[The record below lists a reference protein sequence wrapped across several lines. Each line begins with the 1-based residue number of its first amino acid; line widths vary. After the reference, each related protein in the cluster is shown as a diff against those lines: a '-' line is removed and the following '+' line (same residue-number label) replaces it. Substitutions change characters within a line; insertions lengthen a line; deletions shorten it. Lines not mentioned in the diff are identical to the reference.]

1 MWVDRSGGKLRAD
14 VAHDKLVGLGYT
26 GSERSTR
33 RAVAEAKRAYR
44 AGHRRVFKPWIPEP
58 GMWLQFDWGQG
69 PSIGGRGTSLW
80 CAWLAWSR
88 YRVVLPTWD
97 RTIPTLVACIDVALR
112 RLGGVPTYALT
123 DNEKT
128 VSVGHVAGIAVR
140 NPDIVK
146 AACHYGLTIA
156 TCVPFDPQSKGGSE
170 ATVRVAKADLVPT
183 QANLLDGYP
192 AFADLEAACEA
203 FCEQVNARV
212 HRASDRPPVE
222 ALAAER
228 AVLHP
233 VPKAPY
239 AAVFGQT
246 RAVTRESVVSVG
258 GVRYSVPYRLIDE
271 KVWVREHGAVLV
283 IVHLDP
289 THGPL
294 EVARHPKSTK
304 GNPQICDEHYPADH
318 PTGQRTPK
326 AADPEEAA
334 FLALGDGAGQWLIEA
349 CAAGAARVRSKMIE
363 ALTLAS
369 LFGPTPVD
377 RALGVAAVAGR
388 FGDGDLAALLD
399 HARSCQP
406 SLLAADDEHSLQTGT
421 RGWETLG
428 R

>member
-1 MWVDRSGGKLRAD
+1 M
-14 VAHDKLVGLGYT
+14 VAVRLGP
-26 GSERSTR
+26 R
-33 RAVAEAKRAYR
+33 
-44 AGHRRVFKPWIPEP
+44 
-58 GMWLQFDWGQG
+58 
-69 PSIGGRGTSLW
+69 PSIGGRPTSLW

-88 YRVVLPTWD
+88 FRVVLPVWD
-97 RTIPTLVACIDVALR
+97 RTVLTLIACIDVTLR
-112 RLGGVPTYALT
+112 QFGGVPTYALT

-128 VSVGHVAGIAVR
+128 VSTGHVAGIAVR

-146 AACHYGLTIA
+146 AGAHYGLTIA

-183 QANLLDGYP
+183 QANLLGDYP
-192 AFADLEAACEA
+192 TFADLEAACEQ
-203 FCEQVNARV
+203 FCQQLNGRA
-212 HRASDRPPVE
+212 HRASGRVPVE

-233 VPKAPY
+233 IPAMPY

-246 RAVTRESVVSVG
+246 RSVTRESTISVG
-258 GVRYSVPYRLIDE
+258 GVRYSVPHRLIDQR
-271 KVWVREHGAVLV
+271 VWVREHGAELV

-289 THGPL
+289 AHGPL

-304 GNPQICDEHYPADH
+304 GNPQILDEHYPPDH
-318 PTGQRTPK
+318 PRGQRTPK
-326 AADPEEAA
+326 PGDPEEAA
-334 FLALGDGAGQWLIEA
+334 FLALGDGAGQWLVQA
-349 CAAGAARVRSKMIE
+349 CAADASRVRSKMIE

-369 LFGPTPVD
+369 LFGPAPVD

-399 HARSCQP
+399 HARGCQP
-406 SLLAADDEHSLQTGT
+406 SLLPVDDGHSMQTGT